1 MPLQSISDMSC
12 SLNIVKNHNN
22 TYIRDKL
29 NSIEVQ
35 SKWITL
41 QKFPLPNKKYIKELD
56 SSITLT
62 VPLVENDELY
72 VFFKYLDDFV
82 ENKDLCPN
90 KKHNKFIKQKNG
102 EYFLK
107 VKLYIV
113 SNIFIQ
119 GDPKPVP
126 KESIMDF
133 YNYLKEG
140 TEMRFV
146 FNIGKM
152 YEINGEYGFPIYAYR
167 IQLKEPPR
175 NVLTFIEED

>member
-1 MPLQSISDMSC
+1 M
-12 SLNIVKNHNN
+12 
-22 TYIRDKL
+22 
-29 NSIEVQ
+29 
-35 SKWITL
+35 
-41 QKFPLPNKKYIKELD
+41 
-56 SSITLT
+56 
-62 VPLVENDELY
+62 
-72 VFFKYLDDFV
+72 
-82 ENKDLCPN
+82 CPN

-119 GDPKPVP
+119 GDTKPVP

-167 IQLKEPPR
+167 IQLKEPPK
-175 NVLTFIEED
+175 NTIAFIEED

>member
-1 MPLQSISDMSC
+1 M
-12 SLNIVKNHNN
+12 
-22 TYIRDKL
+22 
-29 NSIEVQ
+29 
-35 SKWITL
+35 
-41 QKFPLPNKKYIKELD
+41 
-56 SSITLT
+56 
-62 VPLVENDELY
+62 
-72 VFFKYLDDFV
+72 
-82 ENKDLCPN
+82 ENKND
-90 KKHNKFIKQKNG
+90 Q
-102 EYFLK
+102 YSLK